1 MKAEHRKELETN
13 VLADRMGRIV
23 QSVRSGE
30 RSRSVVAW
38 VIAGIAVVVL
48 LIWFYARGSGGSHG
62 DAWVQLDENTN
73 PDALQKIAADHPGTV
88 VARVARFQRAR
99 LLLQSALGGLC
110 PNNMAPPN
118 MQTEERTKAIA
129 DMEEARSLYEG
140 LATEVKDDPVLSQEA
155 NLGAGK
161 AEEALVSIPKA
172 DDATQHRGDI
182 GRAVSYYRKALDRLE
197 PDSALAKA
205 LTQHVEVLE
214 KDGKDVQDF
223 YAQLNRIAETETKR
237 IK

>member
-13 VLADRMGRIV
+13 LLADRMGRIV
-23 QSVRSGE
+23 QSVRTGE
-30 RSRSVVAW
+30 RSRSAVAW

-48 LIWFYARGSGGSHG
+48 VIWFFARGSGGSHA

-99 LLLQSALGGLC
+99 LLLQSGLGALC
-110 PNNMAPPN
+110 PNNQAPAN
-118 MQTEERTKAIA
+118 LQTEERNKAIA
-129 DMEEARSLYEG
+129 DVETARGLYEG
-140 LATEVKDDPVLSQEA
+140 LATEVKDDPVLSLEA

-172 DDATQHRGDI
+172 DDPMQHRGDI
-182 GRAVSYYRKALDRLE
+182 SRAVSFYRKALERLE

-205 LTQHVEVLE
+205 MTQHVDVLE
-214 KDGKDVQDF
+214 KDGKAVQDF